1 MNTHHTG
8 NHPPL
13 LMIDC
18 DIRTGCI
25 VKLNPP
31 DLYHRCFLEGGIAWS
46 WVLLSQVIF
55 PTIPGDMPSYV
66 PLEILHP
73 FQMSYIGPVLIS
85 ADDYPGPLC
94 IADI

>member
-1 MNTHHTG
+1 MNTHHKG
-8 NHPPL
+8 NLAIL

-25 VKLNPP
+25 IKLNPP
-31 DLYHRCFLEGGIAWS
+31 HLYHHGFVEGGIAWS
-46 WVLLSQVIF
+46 WVLSSPVIF

-73 FQMSYIGPVLIS
+73 FQMSYFGCVLIS
-85 ADDYPGPLC
+85 ADDYPGPLH